1 MYDDKDP
8 MLQSTEI
15 KLYNN
20 GLSTNITAAVIEP
33 YLIDHGMGMRS
44 TAGLNYCEQDK
55 MAHYI
60 TELEKVGFNF
70 NIHVIGGIAVHESLN
85 ATEIAQQKNDLP
97 NSPRHHLIHIPYVT
111 IDNIQRFSELD
122 VIADVQMA
130 GDWILG
136 EQPFDGELLGHGRVS
151 NATPMSEI
159 IDAGARYT
167 LPSDWDVSSLN
178 TFVGM
183 RNVMLRGR

>member
-1 MYDDKDP
+1 MASPQLVMLESAANVALALWAYPQDTDDKQQLTKLSSMYDDKDP
-8 MLQSTEI
+8 MLQATEI
-15 KLYNN
+15 KLYDD

-44 TAGLNYCEQDK
+44 TTGLNYCEQDK

-97 NSPRHHLIHIPYVT
+97 NSPHHHLMHIPYVI

-122 VIADVQMA
+122 VIADV
-130 GDWILG
+130 
-136 EQPFDGELLGHGRVS
+136 
-151 NATPMSEI
+151 
-159 IDAGARYT
+159 
-167 LPSDWDVSSLN
+167 
-178 TFVGM
+178 
-183 RNVMLRGR
+183 